1 MFTLIRYLLILP
13 GLILINLGK
22 PIVAFKNPGKDLGT
36 SKIFLPKHSEKIF
49 FTPESIADKYKAWN
63 IEASGISCKVFIYA
77 LKGFNYLSQTKK
89 INNTDLI
96 TIIDFSK
103 PSTQKRL
110 YILNV
115 TTGEMLYNTL
125 VAHGRNTGLLYPAS
139 FSNKSSSYESSLG
152 FYITLNTYS
161 GNNGYSLKL
170 QGCEKGFND
179 NALQRNIVL
188 HGAGYVSES
197 FIQQNGCLGRS
208 YGCPAV
214 PFGLHQQI
222 IDLIKNGS
230 CLFIYHPN
238 IKYVQRSAFI
248 NCSLG

>member
-1 MFTLIRYLLILP
+1 MFTLIRYLFILP
-13 GLILINLGK
+13 GFFLLNSGK
-22 PIVAFKNPGKDLGT
+22 ATVAVKNYSKDVAAAKFFPNKP
-36 SKIFLPKHSEKIF
+36 SNKNIFTLEVIK
-49 FTPESIADKYKAWN
+49 DKYVAWN
-63 IEASGISCKVFIYA
+63 IAAWGISNEVFTYA
-77 LKGFNYLSQTKK
+77 IKGFNLLSQTNK
-89 INNTDLI
+89 IKNTDLI

-110 YILNV
+110 YILNL
-115 TTGEMLYNTL
+115 TTGEILYNTL

-152 FYITLNTYS
+152 FYVTLNTYS

-197 FIQQNGCLGRS
+197 FIHQNGFLGRS
-208 YGCPAV
+208 FGCPAV
-214 PFGLHQQI
+214 PFEFHQKI
-222 IDLIKNGS
+222 IDLIKNGT

-248 NCSLG
+248 NHSLG

>member
-1 MFTLIRYLLILP
+1 MLTFVRNLFIFP
-13 GLILINLGK
+13 GLFFVSSGK
-22 PIVAFKNPGKDLGT
+22 PTVAEKNSDKTLLAAKFAPTNYFEK
-36 SKIFLPKHSEKIF
+36 KI
-49 FTPESIADKYKAWN
+49 FTPEFIADKYKAWN
-63 IEASGISCKVFIYA
+63 IAAAGISNEVFTYA
-77 LKGFNYLSQTKK
+77 IKGFNCLSQSNK
-89 INNTDLI
+89 INNTGII

-110 YILNV
+110 YILNL
-115 TTGEMLYNTL
+115 TTGEILFNTL
-125 VAHGRNTGLLYPAS
+125 VAHGRNTGLLYPTS

-152 FYITLNTYS
+152 FYVTLSTYT

-188 HGAGYVSES
+188 HGAAYVNES
-197 FIQQNGCLGRS
+197 FIQQNGFLGRS

-214 PFGLHQQI
+214 PFELHHQI

-238 IKYVQRSAFI
+238 KKYVQSSAFI
-248 NCSLG
+248 NHSLG

>member
-1 MFTLIRYLLILP
+1 MITLIRYLFILP
-13 GLILINLGK
+13 SFLLMNLGNQ
-22 PIVAFKNPGKDLGT
+22 IVAVKNSEK
-36 SKIFLPKHSEKIF
+36 SIVAANFFLPKYSEKKIN
-49 FTPESIADKYKAWN
+49 TLEGIADKYKAWN
-63 IEASGISCKVFIYA
+63 IEATGISNEVFTYA
-77 LKGFNYLSQTKK
+77 IKGFNCLLQKNK
-89 INNTDLI
+89 INNTNII

-110 YILNV
+110 YILNL
-115 TTGEMLYNTL
+115 TSGKILYNTL
-125 VAHGRNTGLLYPAS
+125 VAHGRNTGLLYPIS
-139 FSNKSSSYESSLG
+139 FSNKSSSLESSLG
-152 FYITLNTYS
+152 FYVTLNTYL

-197 FIQQNGCLGRS
+197 FIQQNGFLGRS

-214 PFGLHQQI
+214 PFEVHQQI
-222 IDLIKNGS
+222 IDMIKNGS

-238 IKYVQRSAFI
+238 RNYVQRSAFI
-248 NCSLG
+248 NHTLG

>member
-1 MFTLIRYLLILP
+1 MLTLIRNLFILP
-13 GLILINLGK
+13 GLFLLNAGK
-22 PIVAFKNPGKDLGT
+22 PTVTVNSTGKDLFAGKF
-36 SKIFLPKHSEKIF
+36 SLSNYSEKKI
-49 FTPESIADKYKAWN
+49 FTPEIIADKYRAWN
-63 IEASGISCKVFIYA
+63 IATAGISTEVFTYA
-77 LKGFNYLSQTKK
+77 IKGFNCLSQTNK
-89 INNTDLI
+89 INNTDII

-110 YILNV
+110 YILNL
-115 TTGEMLYNTL
+115 TSGEILFNTL
-125 VAHGRNTGLLYPAS
+125 VAHGRNTGLLYPSS

-152 FYITLNTYS
+152 FYVTLNTYT

-188 HGAGYVSES
+188 HGAAYVNES
-197 FIQQNGCLGRS
+197 FIQQNGFLGRS

-214 PFGLHQQI
+214 PFEIHHQI

-238 IKYVQRSAFI
+238 KKYVQSSAFI
-248 NCSLG
+248 NYSLG

>member
-1 MFTLIRYLLILP
+1 MLTLIRNLFIIPGIFLL
-13 GLILINLGK
+13 NSGK
-22 PIVAFKNPGKDLGT
+22 PTIAVKNPGKDLAAT
-36 SKIFLPKHSEKIF
+36 KFSLAKFSEKKI
-49 FTPESIADKYKAWN
+49 FTPEGIADKYKAWN
-63 IEASGISCKVFIYA
+63 IAASGISNEVFTYA
-77 LKGFNYLSQTKK
+77 IKGFNCLSQTNK
-89 INNTDLI
+89 ISKTNII

-110 YILNV
+110 YILNL
-115 TTGEMLYNTL
+115 TTGEILYNTL
-125 VAHGRNTGLLYPAS
+125 VAHGRNTGLLYPTS

-152 FYITLNTYS
+152 FYVTLDTYS

-197 FIQQNGCLGRS
+197 FIQQNGYLGRS

-214 PFGLHQQI
+214 PFKLHQQI

-238 IKYVQRSAFI
+238 TKYVQRSAFI
-248 NCSLG
+248 NHSLG

>member
-1 MFTLIRYLLILP
+1 MLTLIRNLLIIP
-13 GLILINLGK
+13 GIFLLNSGK
-22 PIVAFKNPGKDLGT
+22 PTVTVKSSGKDLLAG
-36 SKIFLPKHSEKIF
+36 KISPTNYSEKKI
-49 FTPESIADKYKAWN
+49 FTPEVIANKYKTWN
-63 IEASGISCKVFIYA
+63 IATSGISTEVFTYA
-77 LKGFNYLSQTKK
+77 IKGFNYLSQTNK
-89 INNTDLI
+89 INNSEII

-110 YILNV
+110 YILNL
-115 TTGEMLYNTL
+115 TSGEILFNTL

-152 FYITLNTYS
+152 FYVTLNTYT

-170 QGCEKGFND
+170 LGCEKGFND

-188 HGAGYVSES
+188 HGAAYVNES
-197 FIQQNGCLGRS
+197 FIQQNGFLGRS

-214 PFGLHQQI
+214 PFEVHHQI

-238 IKYVQRSAFI
+238 KKYVQRSAFI
-248 NCSLG
+248 NHSLG

>member
-1 MFTLIRYLLILP
+1 MFTLIRYLFILP
-13 GLILINLGK
+13 GFILLNSGK
-22 PIVAFKNPGKDLGT
+22 PIVAVKNPGKDLAAT
-36 SKIFLPKHSEKIF
+36 KFSIPKHSARIF
-49 FTPESIADKYKAWN
+49 FTLESIADKYKAWN
-63 IEASGISCKVFIYA
+63 IEASGISNEVFTYA
-77 LKGFNYLSQTKK
+77 LKGFNFLSQTNK
-89 INNTDLI
+89 ISNTNII

-110 YILNV
+110 YILNL
-115 TTGEMLYNTL
+115 TTGEILYNTL
-125 VAHGRNTGLLYPAS
+125 VAHGRNTGLLNPTS
-139 FSNKSSSYESSLG
+139 FSNKSSSLESSLG
-152 FYITLNTYS
+152 FYVTLNTYS

-197 FIQQNGCLGRS
+197 FIKQNGFLGRS

-214 PFGLHQQI
+214 PFEFHQQI
-222 IDLIKNGS
+222 INLIKNGS

-248 NCSLG
+248 NHSLG